1 MPSRAQPNIIITGTP
16 GVGKTSHCEQLASN
30 TGLKHLSINQI
41 VRDCACH
48 DGWDAEYKSWIVDE
62 DKVNYHSFPFNQSY
76 ILSIEVAN
84 QLYQLLDALEDDG
97 VQNGGYI
104 IDWHACDLFP
114 KSWIDLVVVLRT
126 DTTKLYDRLKA
137 RQYPEKKL
145 QENMDSEIM
154 EVLLEEARGAYD
166 EDIVVELRSDKAE
179 DVEGNVERIERWI
192 ENWKSNQSEKEAQD
206 D

>member
-1 MPSRAQPNIIITGTP
+1 MPSSLFRQFYIP
-16 GVGKTSHCEQLASN
+16 
-30 TGLKHLSINQI
+30 SIEATNQI
-41 VRDCACH
+41 
-48 DGWDAEYKSWIVDE
+48 
-62 DKVNYHSFPFNQSY
+62 
-76 ILSIEVAN
+76 
-84 QLYQLLDALEDDG
+84 YQLLDALEDDG

-114 KSWIDLVVVLRT
+114 VSWIDLVVVLRT

-154 EVLLEEARGAYD
+154 EVLLEEAKGAYD
-166 EDIVVELRSDKAE
+166 EEIVVELRSDEAE

-192 ENWKSNQSEKEAQD
+192 ESWKSNQGGEAQD